1 MVSND
6 VHRGAFGAALSL
18 RSVFAVCYHEL
29 KNSRGTIRYHVA
41 SSRFGMTDAESCCA
55 VLFHLNFLVP
65 PGFDEFVLF
74 FYCASSCTVLLHFL
88 LCRFVA

>member
-41 SSRFGMTDAESCCA
+41 SSRLGMTDAESCCA
-55 VLFHLNFLVP
+55 VLFHLIL
-65 PGFDEFVLF
+65 DEFVLF
-74 FYCASSCTVLLHFL
+74 FVVRLLAPFCCTLFL
-88 LCRFVA
+88 RRFVP